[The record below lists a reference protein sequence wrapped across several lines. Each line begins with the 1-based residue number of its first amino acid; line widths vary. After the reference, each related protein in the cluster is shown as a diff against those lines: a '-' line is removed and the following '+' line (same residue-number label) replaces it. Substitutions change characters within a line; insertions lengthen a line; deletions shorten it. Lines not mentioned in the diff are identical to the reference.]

1 MVGDFLDD
9 GVTISGDHDSRD
21 GGGECTDEDVAG
33 CGDLDADEF
42 LANGVAVERVLDD

>member
-9 GVTISGDHDSRD
+9 GVTISGDHDGRY
-21 GGGECTDEDVAG
+21 GRGEFTDEDVAV
-33 CGDLDADEF
+33 CRDLDADEF